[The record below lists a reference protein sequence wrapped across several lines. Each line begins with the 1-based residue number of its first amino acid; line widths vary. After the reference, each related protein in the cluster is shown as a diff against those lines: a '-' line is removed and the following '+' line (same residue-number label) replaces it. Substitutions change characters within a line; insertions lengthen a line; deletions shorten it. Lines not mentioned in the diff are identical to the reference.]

1 MYDVTHADPASFSG
15 AIPLQ
20 PPAGTSIWKSPYLLT
35 TIGAVSLIFLAAMQ
49 SLAVTTVMP
58 TVAAD
63 LGGTS
68 LYAVAF
74 SGSFATSIIGMVASG
89 AWSDRK
95 SPAQAMWYAV
105 VAFAAGLV
113 VCAAAPTMLVL
124 VLGRLVMG
132 LGSGG
137 LVVALYVIVARVYPP
152 NLHGR
157 VMASFAAAWVV
168 PSLIGPAGAGAVTEF
183 LHWRWVFGGVAVLAA
198 GAFAMLAMRL
208 RSLDLTASHPDTSPV
223 AGRLAL
229 AFVVAVGLLAVS
241 LAGETRGGLPV
252 SVLLVIAGFVV
263 VVVAM
268 RPLVPRGT
276 FVARRGL
283 PSVILTRGLIAGACF
298 GSEIYLPYLLQQ
310 HYGFSPTWA
319 GLGLTVGAITW
330 ALGSEISGRWG
341 NRIGNARLAVAG
353 AGTLA
358 IAVAVLAVS
367 AWLDLPAWVPIVFW
381 GLGDLGMGMLYPRTT
396 VLALAYSTRR
406 NQGFNSSAVQ
416 ISDGVGTSSSMAV
429 MGLVFVAAPAA
440 WAFPAVFAIGVI
452 IALVALVPGLRLGHA
467 AESGS
472 RG

>member
-1 MYDVTHADPASFSG
+1 M
-15 AIPLQ
+15 Q
-20 PPAGTSIWKSPYLLT
+20 PPVGAGIWRRPYLLT
-35 TIGAVSLIFLAAMQ
+35 TVGAVALIFLAAMQ

-63 LGGTS
+63 LGGAE

-74 SGSFATSIIGMVASG
+74 SGSFATSIIGMVAAG

-95 SPAQAMWYAV
+95 SPAQVMWAAV
-105 VAFAAGLV
+105 IGFAAGLV
-113 VCAAAPTMLVL
+113 VCALAPSMLVL

-168 PSLIGPAGAGAVTEF
+168 PSLVGPAGAGAVTEF
-183 LHWRWVFGGVAVLAA
+183 LHWRWVFAGVAALAA
-198 GAFAMLAMRL
+198 GAFAMLAARL
-208 RSLDLTASHPDTSPV
+208 RKLDLTAPHPDTSPV
-223 AGRLAL
+223 AGRLGL
-229 AFVVAVGLLAVS
+229 AVVVAIGLLAVS
-241 LAGETRGGLPV
+241 LAGEAPGGTT
-252 SVLLVIAGFVV
+252 SSILLAAGGFVV
-263 VVVAM
+263 VLFAM

-330 ALGSEISGRWG
+330 AIGSETSGRWG
-341 NRIGNARLAVAG
+341 ARIGNARLAVGG
-353 AGTLA
+353 AGLLA
-358 IAVAVLAVS
+358 LAVS
-367 AWLDLPAWVPIVFW
+367 TLALSVWLDLPAWIPIVFW
-381 GLGDLGMGMLYPRTT
+381 GFGSLGMGMLYPRTT
-396 VLALAYSTRR
+396 VLSLAYSTTR
-406 NQGFNSSAVQ
+406 NQGFNSSALQ

-440 WAFPAVFAIGVI
+440 WAFPAVFGLGLI
-452 IALVALVPGLRLGHA
+452 IALVALIPGLRLGHA
-467 AESGS
+467 GEMG
-472 RG
+472 R

>member
-1 MYDVTHADPASFSG
+1 MTHADPASYSG
-15 AIPLQ
+15 AIPMQ
-20 PPAGTSIWKSPYLLT
+20 PPAGAGIWHPPYLLT
-35 TIGAVSLIFLAAMQ
+35 TIGAVALIFLAAMQ

-63 LGGTS
+63 LGGTE

-95 SPAQAMWYAV
+95 SPAQAMWCAV
-105 VAFAAGLV
+105 SAFAAGLV
-113 VCAAAPTMLVL
+113 VCALAPTMLVL

-137 LVVALYVIVARVYPP
+137 LVVALYVIVARVFPP

-157 VMASFAAAWVV
+157 VMAAFAAAWVV

-183 LHWRWVFGGVAVLAA
+183 LHWRWVFAGVAVLAA
-198 GAFAMLAMRL
+198 GAFAMLAVRL
-208 RSLDLTASHPDTSPV
+208 SKLDLSAPHPDTSPV

-229 AFVVAVGLLAVS
+229 AVVVAVGLLAVS
-241 LAGETRGGLPV
+241 LAGEAPGGGMS
-252 SVLLVIAGFVV
+252 SVLLAAGGFIIVI
-263 VVVAM
+263 VAM

-276 FVARRGL
+276 FLARRGL
-283 PSVILTRGLIAGACF
+283 PSVILIRGLIAGACF

-330 ALGSEISGRWG
+330 AAGSEVSGRWG
-341 NRIGNARLAVAG
+341 SRIGNSRLAVAG
-353 AGTLA
+353 AGLLA
-358 IAVAVLAVS
+358 LAVSVLALS
-367 AWLDLPAWVPIVFW
+367 AWLDLPVWVPILFW
-381 GLGDLGMGMLYPRTT
+381 GCGSLGMGMLYPRTT
-396 VLALAYSTRR
+396 VLSLAYSTTR

-416 ISDGVGTSSSMAV
+416 ISDGVGTSSSMAI

-440 WAFPAVFAIGVI
+440 WAFPAVFGIGVI

-467 AESGS
+467 GEMG
-472 RG
+472 R

>member
-1 MYDVTHADPASFSG
+1 MTHADPASYSG
-15 AIPLQ
+15 AIQMQAPVG
-20 PPAGTSIWKSPYLLT
+20 AGIWHRPYLLT
-35 TIGAVSLIFLAAMQ
+35 TVGAVALIFLAAMQ

-63 LGGTS
+63 LGGAE

-74 SGSFATSIIGMVASG
+74 SGSFATSIIGMVAAG

-95 SPAQAMWYAV
+95 SPAQVMWAAV
-105 VAFAAGLV
+105 IAFAAGLV
-113 VCAAAPTMLVL
+113 VCALAPSMLVL

-168 PSLIGPAGAGAVTEF
+168 PSLVGPAGAGAITEF
-183 LHWRWVFGGVAVLAA
+183 LHWRWVFAGVAALAA
-198 GAFAMLAMRL
+198 GAFAMLAARL
-208 RSLDLTASHPDTSPV
+208 RKLDLTAPHPDTSPV
-223 AGRLAL
+223 AGRLGL
-229 AFVVAVGLLAVS
+229 AVVVATGLLAVS
-241 LAGETRGGLPV
+241 LAGEAPGGTT
-252 SVLLVIAGFVV
+252 SSILLAAGGFVV
-263 VVVAM
+263 VIFAM

-298 GSEIYLPYLLQQ
+298 GAEIYLPYLLQQ

-330 ALGSEISGRWG
+330 AIGSETSGRWG
-341 NRIGNARLAVAG
+341 ARIGNARLAVGG
-353 AGTLA
+353 AGLLA
-358 IAVAVLAVS
+358 LAVS
-367 AWLDLPAWVPIVFW
+367 TLALSVWLDLPAWIPIVFW
-381 GLGDLGMGMLYPRTT
+381 GFGSLGMGMLYPRTT
-396 VLALAYSTRR
+396 VLSLAYSTTR
-406 NQGFNSSAVQ
+406 NQGFNSSALQ

-440 WAFPAVFAIGVI
+440 WAFPAVFGLGLI
-452 IALVALVPGLRLGHA
+452 IALVALIPGLRLGHA
-467 AESGS
+467 GEMG
-472 RG
+472 R